1 MNWNNEKSI
10 TLTKI
15 CICIFLI
22 GYLLVLVSCPWLVKQ
37 LTTYSFSARGKDT
50 FLFMTTIYACAV
62 PLGLILWDLYHLV
75 VRIGE
80 EKIFTEENIK
90 RLRHISW
97 MCFLAAVIC
106 LLSAF
111 YYIFFIILAAC
122 AAFMGL
128 LIRVIKNTFVR
139 AKELK
144 EENDYTI

>member
-15 CICIFLI
+15 CIGIFSI
-22 GYLLVLVSCPWLVKQ
+22 VYILVLVSCPWLVRQ
-37 LTTYSFSARGKDT
+37 FTTHSLSARGKDT
-50 FLFMTTIYACAV
+50 FFFMATIYTCAV
-62 PLGLILWDLYHLV
+62 PLGLILWDLYHMV

-80 EKIFTEENIK
+80 DKIFTGENIK
-90 RLRHISW
+90 SLRHIGW

-106 LLSAF
+106 FISAA